1 MQKSKDL
8 TAADLPGVEP
18 SPLPNSLPGRLFG
31 IFYSPGDTFG
41 EIVQHPNFLA
51 PLLLTV
57 LASIA
62 VTETIL
68 KVIGVER
75 ILLTQLARSSRA
87 ATMTPEQL
95 EQVVRQSAGVTK
107 MMMHGSFI
115 MVPLVIAIVAAI
127 GLAVVNLIHGR
138 DISFRTAFSVTCY
151 ANLVNVL
158 GLLMALPVI
167 IWGEPEQFNPQS
179 FIPSNLGFF
188 LTPTG
193 NSKFLMSLAGSVDL
207 LTIWYVILLGIGF
220 SASTDRKVGATG
232 ISLYLFGLWGGWIVI
247 KGGLAALT

>member
-8 TAADLPGVEP
+8 TAADFPGVEP
-18 SPLPNSLPGRLFG
+18 QTLSGSLPGRLFG

-41 EIVQHPNFLA
+41 EIVQYPNFLA

-68 KVIGVER
+68 KEIGVER
-75 ILLTQLARSSRA
+75 ILLTQLAHSARASS
-87 ATMTPEQL
+87 MTPDQL

-115 MVPLVIAIVAAI
+115 MVPLGIAIVAAI

-138 DISFRTAFSVTCY
+138 NISFRTAFSVTCY

-158 GLLMALPVI
+158 GLLMALPVV

-220 SASTDRKVGATG
+220 SASTDRKLGATG
-232 ISLYLFGLWGGWIVI
+232 ISLYLFGLWGVWIVV
-247 KGGLAALT
+247 KAGLAALV